1 MNQLDLSS
9 ILDAFSSP
17 VMVAK
22 PVYDGSKLADFEI
35 LHINEAFKKSIK
47 HSICSCHSFLEIR
60 DILNAD
66 IPWFDIAEKTINGI
80 NLEPVTYYS
89 EQLHCWI
96 ILPQEDSL

>member
-35 LHINEAFKKSIK
+35 LHIND
-47 HSICSCHSFLEIR
+47 ICFTK
-60 DILNAD
+60 
-66 IPWFDIAEKTINGI
+66 P
-80 NLEPVTYYS
+80 
-89 EQLHCWI
+89 
-96 ILPQEDSL
+96 